1 MRLLQK
7 KSLLLL
13 VFICCGSMLFS
24 QTTVTGKVTSAEYP
38 GGVPSANVQEQGTNN
53 TVSTGKN
60 GEYSITVKNSKA
72 VLLFSYAGMASQSV
86 SVAGKSQVDIDLSL
100 ERSALNEVV
109 VTSNRQPVRKLE
121 TSTAVEIINAKALK
135 ITKPESIA
143 EAITAAPGLYV
154 NTSQGRRGGI
164 VTRGFPDG
172 GNPLGGLDYTAIL
185 IDGLPSFGSTG
196 RLPEAGFGFDANVD
210 KVEVVRGSTATLFG
224 RASAAGAV
232 NIISKTGGTKGDVNV
247 RFTSYNNVFS
257 EGPKQLNYRMDYN
270 GNGPLSKNKR
280 FRYNIGGWFMN
291 DKGFKNTGYNDKG
304 YQVRGNIDYLAPV
317 SRSTVRL
324 YFLRADYVFQN
335 LTDVPA
341 DINTMGLAGK
351 WKNYQ
356 TIQNFKGFYN
366 LNYTVYETGGGFP
379 TRRVTTNG
387 TDSIT
392 RNVGN
397 SINDNTYGKNWH
409 VGTAIN
415 YQSKKSSFSFEER
428 LRFQWLNSGTKYSF
442 GLPSFYLSNNE
453 GRLLLDGDA
462 KDKDVI
468 NEFRMKF
475 KMEDK
480 NTKHSFVMGHFFSNT
495 HLMPT
500 TYSFFHQINPSNP
513 DSLKFVPLFPGGAPW
528 AGSVL
533 FPRGT
538 ITRVGNY
545 TERVS
550 SIFIGDEIKV
560 KSKLTLNVSFRYD
573 WVTIDMKERKKP
585 FDSTIVR
592 NVTHKDWSGSIGFNY
607 LLTQQSAV
615 YGNINKAFRAP
626 DYTAYTSLEFIS
638 FTNRTL
644 LRAPDG
650 IKKNEN
656 IINME
661 LGYRNTLGDFS
672 FDIAAFHT
680 KINNR
685 LASIFENGIVVSKPF
700 GSNRIFGSEI
710 SLSYNPVTLLPGLS
724 VRTNITIQK
733 ATFSEFKVPIA
744 RGGVLGA
751 AGFTA
756 STLNVDING
765 NLFGNT
771 LINEGSGNYSIDVK
785 DKKLPGVP
793 SVIWNSSIVYSHKYF
808 GLDFSS
814 NFNGKRF
821 VDATN
826 VLKYKDLMVMNA
838 GAYVRFGL
846 KNNQDVRIGIQ
857 AKNLANQ
864 KNIQNIPGLTASD
877 LALAQKQRTPT
888 FTSST
893 NIPIWGQGYVQLPRR
908 VLVYIAFDF

>member
-1 MRLLQK
+1 MQFFK
-7 KSLLLL
+7 KKLGLLL
-13 VFICCGSMLFS
+13 FFTCSSAMLFS
-24 QTTVTGKVTSAEYP
+24 QTTVTGKVTSADYP
-38 GGVPSANVQEQGTNN
+38 GGVPFANVQEQGTTN
-53 TVSTGKN
+53 TVSTDKDGV
-60 GEYSITVKNSKA
+60 YSITVKSAKA
-72 VLLFSYAGMASQSV
+72 VLLFSYAGMVSQSV
-86 SVAGKSQVDIDLSL
+86 SVAGKSQVDINLSL

-109 VTSNRQPVRKLE
+109 ITSNRQPVRKLE
-121 TSTAVEIINAKALK
+121 TTTAVEIVNAKALK
-135 ITKPESIA
+135 IIKPESIA

-232 NIISKTGGTKGDVNV
+232 NVISKTGGTKGDVNV
-247 RFTSYNNVFS
+247 RLTSYNNVFS
-257 EGPKQLNYRMDYN
+257 QGGKQLNYRMDYN
-270 GNGPLSKNKR
+270 GNGPLTKNKLW
-280 FRYNIGGWFMN
+280 RYNIGGWFLN
-291 DKGFKNTGYNDKG
+291 DRGFKNTGFNDKG

-324 YFLRADYVFQN
+324 YFLRADYIFQN
-335 LTDVPA
+335 LTDAPA
-341 DINTMGLAGK
+341 DLNTMGLAGK

-356 TIQNFKGFYN
+356 TIQNFKSFFN
-366 LNYTVYETGGGFP
+366 TNYTVYESGGGFP

-392 RNVGN
+392 RNIGN
-397 SINDNTYGKNWH
+397 SLNENTYGKNWQ

-442 GLPSFYLSNNE
+442 GLPSFYLSNNQ

-468 NEFRMKF
+468 NELRLKFRL
-475 KMEDK
+475 EEK
-480 NTKHSFVMGHFFSNT
+480 NVKHSFVVGNFFSTT
-495 HLMPT
+495 HLLPT

-528 AGSVL
+528 SGSFA
-533 FPRGT
+533 FPRGA
-538 ITRVGNY
+538 ITRVGDY
-545 TERVS
+545 TEMVNS
-550 SIFIGDEIKV
+550 VFAGDEIKI
-560 KSKLTLNVSFRYD
+560 KNKLTVNVSVRYD
-573 WVTIDMKERKKP
+573 WVTINMKERKKP
-585 FDSTIVR
+585 FDSTIIR
-592 NVTHKDWSGSIGFNY
+592 NETHKDWSGSVGFNY
-607 LLTQQSAV
+607 LLTPQSAL
-615 YGNINKAFRAP
+615 YGNVNKAFRAP

-638 FTNRTL
+638 FSNRTL

-672 FDIAAFHT
+672 FDVAAFHT

-700 GSNRIFGSEI
+700 GSNRIFGGEV
-710 SLSYNPVTLLPGLS
+710 SLSYNPTELIPGLS
-724 VRTNITIQK
+724 VRTNVTVQK
-733 ATFSEFKVPIA
+733 ATFSEFKVPVA
-744 RGGVLGA
+744 RGGVIGA
-751 AGFTA
+751 AGFNA
-756 STLNVDING
+756 GTLNVDING
-765 NLFGNT
+765 NLYGNT
-771 LINEGSGNYSIDVK
+771 LINEGGGNYSIDVK
-785 DKKLPGVP
+785 GNRLPAVP
-793 SVIWNSSIVYSHKYF
+793 SVIWNSSIVYTHKHF

-814 NFNGKRF
+814 NFNGNRF

-826 VLKYKDLMVMNA
+826 VLKYKDLMILNA
-838 GAYVRFGL
+838 GAYVRFEL

-857 AKNLANQ
+857 AKNLSNQ
-864 KNIQNIPGLTASD
+864 ANIQNIPGLVATD

-893 NIPIWGQGYVQLPRR
+893 NIPIWGQGYAQLPRR
-908 VLVYIAFDF
+908 ILVYVAFDF